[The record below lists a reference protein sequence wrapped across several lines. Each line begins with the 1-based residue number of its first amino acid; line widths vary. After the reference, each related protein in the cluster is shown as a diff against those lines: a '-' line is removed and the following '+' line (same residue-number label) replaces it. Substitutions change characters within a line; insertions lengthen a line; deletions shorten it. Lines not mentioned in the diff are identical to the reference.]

1 MPDPSGRHV
10 ILRDGGHQI
19 LPVPLGGMVPA
30 RRRQNVWLRRWR
42 RHQAGALA
50 VLALTAAGMG
60 VWLSTSPRGHVVSMN
75 AGGVRV
81 DDIVL
86 ARVASPPDAGFQLFT
101 GVATL
106 ALNPAGPGIM
116 RGGAVMSWNGHA
128 TTGRCVVRT
137 TRHAT
142 AEACEFSIGTARLTA
157 ADTFDHASS
166 SWHRRYSDG
175 VEIAIAVPS
184 GSALIPMPFPVG
196 H

>member
-1 MPDPSGRHV
+1 VPDRSARHV
-10 ILRDGGHQI
+10 IPRDGGHQI

-30 RRRQNVWLRRWR
+30 RRRQNVWLLRWR

-50 VLALTAAGMG
+50 VLALAAAGFG

-81 DDIVL
+81 DDVVL
-86 ARVASPPDAGFQLFT
+86 TRVASAPYAGFQLFT

-106 ALNPAGPGIM
+106 ALNPAAPGMM

-142 AEACEFSIGTARLTA
+142 GEACEFSIGTTRLTA
-157 ADTFDHASS
+157 ADTFDHSS
-166 SWHRRYSDG
+166 STWHRRYSDG
-175 VEIAIAVPS
+175 VEIAIAVPV
-184 GSALIPMPFPVG
+184 GSALIPVPFPVG